1 MTSSQGMKRKA
12 SDNDITEEKAADSER
27 EAYYSANFKE
37 ILRTVLKNSPEKH
50 VLSDQAAKTAN
61 RFFELSGTSL
71 CTHLFIETV
80 IKPPSSIY

>member
-1 MTSSQGMKRKA
+1 MTSSQAIKRKA
-12 SDNDITEEKAADSER
+12 DSDIQTDEKASVGER

-37 ILRTVLKNSPEKH
+37 ILRTVLYGSPEKH

-71 CTHLFIETV
+71 CT
-80 IKPPSSIY
+80 PPLHRKC